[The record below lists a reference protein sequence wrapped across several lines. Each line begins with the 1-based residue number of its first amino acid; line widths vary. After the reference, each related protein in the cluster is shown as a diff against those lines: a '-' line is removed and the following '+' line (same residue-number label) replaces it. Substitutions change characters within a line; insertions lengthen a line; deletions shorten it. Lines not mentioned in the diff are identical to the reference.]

1 MLDGFKTFIIEG
13 GFGMFPTMIFG
24 GFLVAGAVLYLI
36 RPERTAVLW
45 VLLCFAA
52 LVLGSGVLGTTMGLI
67 NTLHYIAKAPAT
79 EDRVLIL
86 GVGTAES
93 LNNMVLAFIIL
104 VKGTLLTT
112 VGVVRR
118 SMRAPAA

>member
-13 GFGMFPTMIFG
+13 GWGMFPTMIFG
-24 GFLVAGAVLYLI
+24 AFLVGGSVLYLI
-36 RPERTAVLW
+36 RPEKKAVLP

-67 NTLHYIAKAPAT
+67 NTLHYVTKDGVEERMRIF
-79 EDRVLIL
+79 

-93 LNNMVLAFIIL
+93 LNNMVLAFILL
-104 VKGTLLTT
+104 VKGMLLTT
-112 VGVVRR
+112 VGVVRQAMR
-118 SMRAPAA
+118 SPAA